1 MSQKRGYTVFSLR
14 VILAALFTLSMAVDT
29 SHGGVRTYA
38 TEEEVLNMAFPGADI
53 EERTVRI
60 TPGMDN
66 KIEDLIKGRFFKKS
80 VSFYIARK
88 DGETLGYATV
98 TNEKGRKRN
107 ITFMVVLDGAG
118 AVKSVD
124 LLVFRESQGYQVEN
138 PAWREQ
144 FIGKTLKDPLR
155 VKRDIRNISGATMS
169 SRAVTKGVK
178 KVLAVFQVVR
188 TLLE

>member
-1 MSQKRGYTVFSLR
+1 MGVYTVFSLR
-14 VILAALFTLSMAVDT
+14 VILVFLFTLSMAIDT

-53 EERTVRI
+53 EERTVKI
-60 TPGMDN
+60 TPEIR
-66 KIEDLIKGRFFKKS
+66 KTIEDLIKGRFFKKR

-88 DGETLGYATV
+88 GGEPLGYATV

-107 ITFMVVLDGAG
+107 ITFMVVLDSSGI
-118 AVKSVD
+118 VKSVD
-124 LLVFRESQGYQVEN
+124 LLVFRESQGYEIEN
-138 PAWREQ
+138 PRWREQ
-144 FIGKTLKDPLR
+144 FIGKTLKDPLM

-178 KVLAVFQVVR
+178 KVLAVFQMVR
-188 TLLE
+188 PLLE

>member
-1 MSQKRGYTVFSLR
+1 
-14 VILAALFTLSMAVDT
+14 
-29 SHGGVRTYA
+29 
-38 TEEEVLNMAFPGADI
+38 
-53 EERTVRI
+53 
-60 TPGMDN
+60 
-66 KIEDLIKGRFFKKS
+66 
-80 VSFYIARK
+80 
-88 DGETLGYATV
+88 
-98 TNEKGRKRN
+98 
-107 ITFMVVLDGAG
+107 MVVLDGAG

-138 PAWREQ
+138 PAWRKQ